1 MIPGSQY
8 AFGTLVISLTAILCF
23 WVGIVLAKSFEI
35 RKYGKVRN
43 AGTLITIFL
52 FIFLG
57 LMYSLSPVYISLIK
71 WAAAAVKGG

>member
-8 AFGTLVISLTAILCF
+8 AFGILVFAIAAILCF
-23 WVGIVLAKSFEI
+23 WVGIVLARNFEI

-57 LMYSLSPVYISLIK
+57 LMYSLSPVYLSLIK
-71 WAAAAVKGG
+71 WAATAVKGG